1 MTENNIAKLQAG
13 YIINTINKLNC
24 SKDEKLKLIEEIIL
38 DLRISDIKQLHK
50 AM

>member
-13 YIINTINKLNC
+13 YIIDTINKFNC

-38 DLRISDIKQLHK
+38 DLRISDIKQLDK